1 MEVEV
6 FVDLICPHSYIAVRR
21 LDAALAE
28 FEDRADVEVIW
39 RSFQLDTR
47 RERSFE
53 QILVES
59 VMRNHRMSRAEAM
72 DVAVH
77 VQATLTDAAAR
88 EGLAYHPVTADP
100 VNTFDAHRM
109 LHLAA
114 EHGVCD
120 AAVKRI
126 QQAYFAEGMAIGDP
140 ETLAMLVAGVGVDLD
155 EARSVALGDDYSSDV
170 LDDRTRRREPRRR
183 RCPLLPLRRAI
194 RGVGRAIG
202 AMAAGGDAALLGA
215 AACAPVT
222 VSSHQSRARR
232 SSIIPSRARTSKRG

>member
-1 MEVEV
+1 MSAMEVEV
-6 FVDLICPHSYIAVRR
+6 FMDLICPHSYIAVRR
-21 LDAALAE
+21 FDAALAQ

-88 EGLAYHPVTADP
+88 EGLAYHPATADP

-170 LDDRTRRREPRRR
+170 LDDRTRAAS
-183 RCPLLPLRRAI
+183 L
-194 RGVGRAIG
+194 GVGGVPFFLFDERYAVSG
-202 AMAAGGDAALLGA
+202 AQSARWLLAAMRH
-215 AACAPVT
+215 CWAPPRVP
-222 VSSHQSRARR
+222 Q
-232 SSIIPSRARTSKRG
+232 